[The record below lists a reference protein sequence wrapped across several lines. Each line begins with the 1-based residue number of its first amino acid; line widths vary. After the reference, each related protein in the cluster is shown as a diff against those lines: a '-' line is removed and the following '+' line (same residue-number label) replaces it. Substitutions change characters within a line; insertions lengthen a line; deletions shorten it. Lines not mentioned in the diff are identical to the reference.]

1 MCDYSLHHVQ
11 SRPAKV
17 GDKVVSSCFKHT
29 STRGFVGV
37 GEPNVAV
44 CLRPGTELAFDTEVS
59 CGSHFGFL
67 FSGRK
72 LAHKVARFRHVN
84 EDQPYAHHDALEFPD
99 GETLLVTHLRA
110 GQRATVLQLPISS
123 IPATSETERARRP
136 AVELSRA

>member
-11 SRPAKV
+11 SRPARV
-17 GDKVVSSCFKHT
+17 GDKLVSSCFKHT
-29 STRGFVGV
+29 STRGFVAV

-44 CLRPGTELAFDTEVS
+44 CLRPGTELAFETEVT

-72 LAHKVARFRHVN
+72 LAHKVARFRRVN

-99 GETLLVTHLRA
+99 GETLLVTQLRA
-110 GQRATVLQLPISS
+110 GQRACVLQLPAPLVAAGGEAERIS
-123 IPATSETERARRP
+123 RP
-136 AVELSRA
+136 VSDLSRV